1 VEFPGKAEWE
11 FPGPNGI
18 THPNYAVFARIRF
31 CSQRYFSPKTISEV
45 GKPGDGP
52 STIKANDAVLACIA
66 ADKKAKRDE
75 VSGLG
80 RAPLRTPG

>member
-1 VEFPGKAEWE
+1 MLSSLAF
-11 FPGPNGI
+11 
-18 THPNYAVFARIRF
+18 VFAA
-31 CSQRYFSPKTISEV
+31 SVFSPKTISEV

-80 RAPLRTPG
+80 RAPG